1 MKIAILGTRGIPNHY
16 GGFEQC
22 AEYLALGLV
31 KRRHEVIVYNSH
43 NHPYQKSEWNG
54 VKLVHCYDPET
65 QIGTAGQF
73 IYDLNCIL
81 NVRSHDVDVI
91 LQLGYTSSS
100 AWGWLLPKKTV
111 VTTNMDGL
119 EWKRTK
125 YSDKVR
131 KFLYWAESMGVKYSD
146 HLISD
151 SIGIQNYLQSKYDVN
166 SEFIPYGADVFNEPD
181 SKVLKDYDLEEFG
194 YDLLIA
200 RLEPEN
206 SIEIILDGVA
216 QANTNRPFL
225 VIGKHETKYGTY
237 LKDKFAAFK
246 SIRFI
251 GGIYNMT
258 KLNNIRYYSN
268 IYFHGH
274 TVGGTNPSLL
284 EAMASNTL
292 ICANNNPFNKYI
304 LGNDALYFNTHEEV
318 CEILVNTENTKRQ
331 LRHFVSANQQKITDV
346 YTWDRI
352 VDQYAAHFEAIK
364 GKITRSMTP
373 FSRKSLSP
381 GAAIR
386 SQG

>member
-1 MKIAILGTRGIPNHY
+1 MKIAILGTR
-16 GGFEQC
+16 GFEQC

-31 KRRHEVIVYNSH
+31 KRGHEVIVYNSH

-54 VKLVHCYDPET
+54 VKLIHCYDPESKL
-65 QIGTAGQF
+65 GTAGQF

-81 NVRSHDVDVI
+81 NVRSHDVDII

-125 YSDKVR
+125 YSEKVK
-131 KFLYWAESMGVKYSD
+131 KFLFWAESLGVKYSD
-146 HLISD
+146 YLISD
-151 SIGIQNYLQSKYDVN
+151 SIGIQNYLLSKYDVN
-166 SEFIPYGADVFNEPD
+166 SEFIPYGADVFEDSN
-181 SKVLKDYDLEEFG
+181 SKVLEDYNLKEFG

-216 QANTNRPFL
+216 QANTDRPFL
-225 VIGKHETKYGTY
+225 VIGKHETKYGEY
-237 LKDKFAAFK
+237 LKNKFAEFK

-304 LGNDALYFNTHEEV
+304 LGNDALYFNNHEEV
-318 CEILVNTENTKRQ
+318 CKILVNPENTKYQ
-331 LRHFVSANQQKITDV
+331 LRHFLDGNKQKITDV
-346 YTWDRI
+346 YTWDQI
-352 VDQYAAHFEAIK
+352 VDQYATHFKAIK
-364 GKITRSMTP
+364 GKITRATNP
-373 FSRKSLSP
+373 FGRKSLSP
-381 GAAIR
+381 AAVG
-386 SQG
+386 SQV